1 MTATPA
7 ADTTTPPRR
16 KLSALAGLR
25 PFMKPYQGRLIVATL
40 LLILSSAAMLMV
52 PMAFRDLIDQ
62 GFVASATADSH
73 IDAHFAALGVLAMF
87 WALATAGR
95 FYFVSWIGE
104 RVTADLRSAVYR
116 RMLAQSPEFFETTR
130 TGEVLSRLT
139 GDTTLVQTVVGSSV
153 SMGLRSFLQFLGGM
167 VMLGVTSPRLF
178 AITVV
183 LLAAVVVPLV
193 LIGRGVRKMSRDA
206 QDRLADTSA
215 VAGEILNAIPTVQAF
230 TQEGRESARYDS
242 SVETS
247 FVTAVRRA
255 RLRAL
260 MTAAVIGGVFGSI
273 VFVLWLGAQ
282 SVVAGTMTAGELASF
297 VLYAVL
303 TAGGVGVI
311 AEVWGDVLRAAGAT
325 ERLVELL
332 HAESRIQ
339 APARPKPLPPT
350 RQARVEFDNVRF
362 HYPSRPDTASLD
374 GLTLDI
380 REGETVALVGPSG
393 AGKNTIFQ
401 LLLRYYDVDG
411 AVNTGTGGI
420 RFNGIDIRE
429 LDPAE
434 LRSRIGI
441 VPQDA
446 VIFSADASANIR
458 YGNPDATDEDVQQAA
473 HTARA
478 DEFLDRLPD
487 GYQTFLG
494 ERGVRLSGGQRQR
507 LAIARAILKNPPLL
521 LLDEATSAL
530 DAESEAFVQRGL
542 EAAMVGRTTL
552 IIAHRLATVQRADR
566 IVVLEAGKIVE
577 IGTPAELLHSGGL
590 YARLASLQL
599 MA

>member
-1 MTATPA
+1 MTATA
-7 ADTTTPPRR
+7 ASDATPPRR

-25 PFMKPYQGRLIVATL
+25 PFLAPYRGRLIVATVM
-40 LLILSSAAMLMV
+40 LILSSGAMLMV
-52 PMAFRDLIDQ
+52 PLAFRDLIDK
-62 GFVASATADSH
+62 GFVASAAADSH
-73 IDAHFAALGVLAMF
+73 INAHFAALGLLAIF
-87 WALATAGR
+87 WAMATAGR

-139 GDTTLVQTVVGSSV
+139 GDTTLVQTVVGSSI
-153 SMGLRSFLQFLGGM
+153 SMGLRSLLQFIGGM

-178 AITVV
+178 VITVV
-183 LLAAVVVPLV
+183 LLAVVVVPLV
-193 LIGRGVRKMSRDA
+193 LIGRGVRRMSRDA

-230 TQEGRESARYDS
+230 TQEGRESARYDA
-242 SVETS
+242 SVDDS
-247 FVTAVRRA
+247 FKSAIRRA

-260 MTAAVIGGVFGSI
+260 MTASVIAGVFGAI
-273 VFVLWLGAQ
+273 VFVLWLGAHAVI
-282 SVVAGTMTAGELASF
+282 SGSMSAGQLASF

-325 ERLVELL
+325 ERLIELL

-339 APARPKPLPPT
+339 PPANPKPLLQT
-350 RQARVEFDNVRF
+350 RQARIEFQNVHF

-393 AGKNTIFQ
+393 AGKTTIFQ
-401 LLLRYYDVDG
+401 LLLRYYDVDS
-411 AVNTGTGGI
+411 GTGGI
-420 RFNGIDIRE
+420 RFNGIDLRD

-434 LRSRIGI
+434 LRAQIGI

-458 YGNPDATDEDVQQAA
+458 YGNAEATDEQVQQAA
-473 HTARA
+473 RTARA

-487 GYQTFLG
+487 GYKTFLG

-566 IVVLEAGKIVE
+566 IVVLEAGRIVE